1 MSASTIRLSIFVIIG
16 LAVLA
21 AGGLLWR
28 QGSEPAIETANN
40 PVRQSGVAAIG
51 GPFSLT
57 DHHGNRVTQAALAG
71 HLTLV
76 YFGYASCPD
85 VCPTELQNI
94 GAVLDLLAAG
104 DPAKI
109 GAVQVF
115 FITVDP
121 ARDTVAA
128 LADYMT
134 NFHPKIS
141 ALTGSAEEI
150 SAAAKAYRVYFSKID
165 EAPGSQSYLM
175 DHSNIIYLMGRD
187 GEFLAHFGFGAS
199 AEQIAAKLREFQK

>member
-16 LAVLA
+16 LAVLMA
-21 AGGLLWR
+21 AGVWWR
-28 QGSEPAIETANN
+28 QASSPAFETANT
-40 PVRQSGVAAIG
+40 PVRQSGAAAIG
-51 GPFSLT
+51 GPFALT
-57 DHHGNRVTQAALAG
+57 DHHGNRVTEAALMG

-94 GAVLDLLAAG
+94 GAALDLLAAG
-104 DPAKI
+104 DPGKI
-109 GAVQVF
+109 EDVQVL

-128 LADYMT
+128 LSDYMT
-134 NFHPKIS
+134 NFHPKVS

-150 SAAAKAYRVYFSKID
+150 AAAAKAYRVYFSKAD
-165 EAPGSQSYLM
+165 AAPGSDSYLM

-187 GEFLAHFGFGAS
+187 GKFLAHFGFGTS
-199 AEQIAAKLREFQK
+199 VEQIAAKLREFQE